1 MFSMTD
7 TEFIELAAYIK
18 KKFGINLGLQKRNL
32 VHGRLQKI
40 ISEHG
45 FLTLEE
51 YYKYLLADA
60 SGEGDIELVNAI
72 TTNHTFFMREPSH
85 FEIFSQQV
93 LPFLYETIQN
103 HDLRVWCAACSTG
116 EEAYTLAMLI
126 TDFFSVKTQLWD
138 TKLLATDISLQALR
152 FALKGIYS
160 SEAIMNLPLKWQTIY
175 FSELEENHY
184 KIKNKLQS
192 QVIFRQFNLM
202 DEVFPFKKKFHTIFC
217 RNVMI
222 YFDDKT
228 RKKLVEKFYEYLE
241 PGGYLFI
248 GHSEVIDRND
258 TLFSYVMPSVY
269 RKG

>member
-1 MFSMTD
+1 MLSMTD
-7 TEFIELAAYIK
+7 AEFIELAAYIK
-18 KKFGINLGLQKRNL
+18 KKFGVNLGLEKRNL

-45 FLTLEE
+45 FLTLRE
-51 YYKYLLADA
+51 YYEYLLADI
-60 SGEGDIELVNAI
+60 SGAANVELVNAI

-85 FEIFSQQV
+85 FDFFSQQV
-93 LPFLYETIQN
+93 LPFLYQTIHN
-103 HDLRVWCAACSTG
+103 HDLRVWCAVCSTG

-126 TDFFSVKTQLWD
+126 ADFFSVKNQLWD

-152 FALKGIYS
+152 FAQKGIYS
-160 SEAIMNLPLKWQTIY
+160 KEEVMNLPRKWQTIY
-175 FSELEENHY
+175 FNEFEEDHY
-184 KIKNKLQS
+184 KIKTELQA

-202 DEVFPFKKKFHTIFC
+202 DEIFPFKKKFHTIFC

-228 RKKLVEKFYEYLE
+228 RRRLVEKFYEYLE

-248 GHSEVIDRND
+248 GHSEVIDRNA